1 MKNMSSQSISALLT
15 ISRRS
20 CTGLTSVKVCQP
32 AWPRGRTTHLIQ
44 LLVVN
49 GRFFQC
55 TQPRLLK
62 DPLIT
67 LMIMHQYLMH
77 CSFWDTSYHVES
89 GKEQSS
95 LDWDANTIQQL
106 FKFCFGWCPHRPTAV
121 LIQGRSRQAHEY
133 HAQSSAAR
141 PNQTIDS
148 NASENQERQ
157 VFLWNI
163 GEGRDHEVIH

>member
-1 MKNMSSQSISALLT
+1 M
-15 ISRRS
+15 
-20 CTGLTSVKVCQP
+20 
-32 AWPRGRTTHLIQ
+32 IQ

-55 TQPRLLK
+55 TQPLLK

-95 LDWDANTIQQL
+95 LDWDAITIQQL
-106 FKFCFGWCPHRPTAV
+106 FKFCFG
-121 LIQGRSRQAHEY
+121 
-133 HAQSSAAR
+133 
-141 PNQTIDS
+141 
-148 NASENQERQ
+148 
-157 VFLWNI
+157 
-163 GEGRDHEVIH
+163 